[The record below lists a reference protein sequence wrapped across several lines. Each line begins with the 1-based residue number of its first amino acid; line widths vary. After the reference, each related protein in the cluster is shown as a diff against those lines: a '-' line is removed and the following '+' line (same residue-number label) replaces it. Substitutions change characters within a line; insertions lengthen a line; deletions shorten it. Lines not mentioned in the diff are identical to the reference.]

1 MSLKPLRSKEEG
13 AEALFEEG
21 QEHFWK
27 TVIDT
32 MMDGLIVVDV
42 EGVILSVNL
51 AMEHITGY
59 TREELIG
66 QPCTILKCH
75 TCLDSVVMGQRKE
88 CELFRR
94 GHVRRR
100 KCILERKDGTPLP
113 VMKNAAVLK
122 NSAGKVVAGVENLT
136 DISEVEA
143 KERVISHLRR
153 ELSHDAA
160 HEQPVKSPDM
170 MQLFISR
177 LRQELNKEDGFHGI
191 IGKSPVMVQLFIL
204 ISSAA
209 QSEAPVVIYG
219 ESGTGKELVA
229 AAIHRLSP
237 RHQGPFIK
245 VNSAAL
251 NESLLESELFGH
263 VKGAFTG
270 ADRTRV
276 GRFEAA
282 NSGDIFLDE
291 VGDLPMS
298 TQAKL
303 LRVLQEKVIEKVGDH
318 APIPV
323 NARVIT
329 ATNKDLHRLMAL
341 GRFREDLYYRIGV
354 IPIHLPPLRERR
366 EDIPLLVKVFIDRAR
381 RQTRKPLTGISD
393 EAMDLLTSHD
403 WPGNV
408 RELINVIEYA
418 FVLCLEG
425 AIGPEHLPAT
435 FHPRSAP
442 PREERR
448 VARLGRATDERQR
461 LIDAINQAGGKKSE
475 AARLLGISRVTL
487 WKLLKVHD
495 IQVDKII
502 RG

>member
-1 MSLKPLRSKEEG
+1 VSLKPLRRTEEG

-42 EGVILSVNL
+42 EGVILSANQ

-75 TCLDSVVMGQRKE
+75 TCLDSVVMGRKKE

-100 KCILERKDGTPLP
+100 KCILEKKDGTPLP
-113 VMKNAAVLK
+113 VMKNAAILK
-122 NSAGKVVAGVENLT
+122 DNAGKVVAGVENLT

-153 ELSHDAA
+153 ELRHDAPI
-160 HEQPVKSPDM
+160 ETPVKSPDM

-177 LRQELNKEDGFHGI
+177 LRQELNKDDGFHGI

-291 VGDLPMS
+291 IGDLPMS

-323 NARVIT
+323 NVRVIT

-366 EDIPLLVKVFIDRAR
+366 EDIPLLVKAFINRAR

-448 VARLGRATDERQR
+448 VARTERASDERQR
-461 LIDAINQAGGKKSE
+461 LIDAINRAGGKKSE